1 MAKKRISISRR
12 WLILVFAI
20 ILGLI
25 LSLLNFLVLNP
36 SKESVSASMELL
48 YDGAAEGL
56 SPNGQPFS
64 IDSIKNSGLLTTAIE
79 ESGLVGVISAE
90 ELAQNMVVRGAYPSN
105 IISQIESVQSLFSA
119 DPTREIG
126 VDEYYPTTY
135 RIAINNSFKNKL
147 SASQL
152 KLLLSSVISGYKQY
166 YVDSYSSGIDWSSLE
181 NIWDPES
188 YDYSQAVTTL
198 SMYLDTIRKYA
209 GELNSAEPTFAMP
222 DGSNFAALVLR
233 ANTIASN
240 DLQSLSANIT
250 INALSKDVARLRGQY
265 NYEIEQLSNKLE
277 GLYTELDNVNSLI
290 EKYDKDSDIYYN
302 SGDSIITVEG
312 QSKETYEALMD
323 KKSLVANDISSILIS
338 IDDYKNKLNYLDA
351 SAEAGSAD
359 VYTDKIAADIEA
371 ARVKV
376 KNLAS
381 DFDAMSAAYNAEYV
395 RSADVSS
402 TEVRYY
408 GNKLVSTSFIKAIIK
423 SEAPVCAVALV
434 IIAFIGLIVELKEQ
448 KRKKV

>member
-147 SASQL
+147 NRVTSIASG
-152 KLLLSSVISGYKQY
+152 SISTPYILFVKIARF
-166 YVDSYSSGIDWSSLE
+166 SEKESLYSSDPGI
-181 NIWDPES
+181 
-188 YDYSQAVTTL
+188 
-198 SMYLDTIRKYA
+198 
-209 GELNSAEPTFAMP
+209 
-222 DGSNFAALVLR
+222 
-233 ANTIASN
+233 
-240 DLQSLSANIT
+240 
-250 INALSKDVARLRGQY
+250 
-265 NYEIEQLSNKLE
+265 
-277 GLYTELDNVNSLI
+277 
-290 EKYDKDSDIYYN
+290 
-302 SGDSIITVEG
+302 
-312 QSKETYEALMD
+312 
-323 KKSLVANDISSILIS
+323 
-338 IDDYKNKLNYLDA
+338 
-351 SAEAGSAD
+351 
-359 VYTDKIAADIEA
+359 
-371 ARVKV
+371 
-376 KNLAS
+376 
-381 DFDAMSAAYNAEYV
+381 
-395 RSADVSS
+395 
-402 TEVRYY
+402 
-408 GNKLVSTSFIKAIIK
+408 
-423 SEAPVCAVALV
+423 
-434 IIAFIGLIVELKEQ
+434 
-448 KRKKV
+448 

>member
-79 ESGLVGVISAE
+79 ESGLIGVISAE

-135 RIAINNSFKNKL
+135 RIAIYNSFKNKL

-381 DFDAMSAAYNAEYV
+381 DCDAMSAAYNAEYV